1 MWALF
6 GIAAIITAIMNI
18 VWIIRHRDPK
28 WFRFASLSCTALTW
42 CAFMSKISGWVT
54 SEDWAALSDVIP
66 SASAAMWGL
75 TVTSIVINCISLFK
89 NK

>member
-42 CAFMSKISGWVT
+42 GAFMSKICGWVT
-54 SEDWAALSDVIP
+54 SEDWAALAEVIP
-66 SASAAMWGL
+66 GASAAMWVSTTMTL
-75 TVTSIVINCISLFK
+75 RITPAVP
-89 NK
+89 

>member
-18 VWIIRHRDPK
+18 VWIIRHHDPK
-28 WFRFASLSCTALTW
+28 WFRFASLSCTALTL
-42 CAFMSKISGWVT
+42 CAFMNEVSGWVV